1 MFKNIV
7 FTIIMT
13 SIVMV
18 LGAVEPFFSY
28 DPAIS
33 PDGEQ
38 VCFIYQND
46 LWSVPF
52 KGGDAKRLTATVAS
66 EWGPMWSPDGKSI
79 AFNSNREGQNYI
91 YLIPSQGGEAKVIFR
106 ESFNLCDWFN
116 DGTHLLV
123 TQSTFQYG
131 STLYKLP
138 LDGSRPQIIAEIG
151 DSFCSLSSK
160 NDKIL
165 YNRKG
170 YPYREAYEGSA
181 NGELWEIN
189 LNSKSYTNLTN
200 TPYTERYPRYSH
212 ASNSIF
218 YAGSDGKVF
227 QLYRVE
233 NYDFSKPF
241 KLTSFTQWSARDIS
255 IARLN
260 DRIVFERFDEIWK
273 YDPTKIGLERSSK
286 LTINIPEDSWKDT
299 VQNDIMKDDFYAFSI
314 SNNELINLFQYKYD
328 LFAMPRKGGE
338 VKQLTFDHAGVNDI
352 AFLPDNKT
360 AIVSRMYAGRN
371 SLFKVSI
378 DSTITIS
385 PIEWFGKDKY
395 HVNSIE
401 KTAANKWLIFFT
413 NELMGGKLAIA
424 DSSFSNIVPIDI
436 PSAINNFS
444 VSPDGNYAIYTT
456 VLEDILI
463 REIYLY
469 DFQKDTHIKLCNDDA
484 WINSIIWTPDQKSI
498 LFSRSGDIYRMDFVA
513 RDEFEFD
520 KDNWKEILA
529 ETHPEP
535 VADSTLTINE
545 DDTNTD
551 SAEEE
556 IGHGFNYELQD
567 ISKRIYPVVIDDDG
581 YSYAFAAIDDST
593 FYYIKGAYSFN
604 SEAKLIKTNIYGNN
618 SKDELKL
625 GKNTGQYQLIDKT
638 LYYLEDGVI
647 KSARIGGGAKK
658 EINLTFPYR
667 YDLNVL
673 NQRVF
678 EEAWGMF
685 GLNFYDPNMHGKNWQ
700 ELYNLYKP
708 YLTKAS
714 SIRDV
719 SVIIDEMIGE
729 VNASHTG
736 FYPRDDSPYTYKPKA
751 YLGLEFDYSKPQ
763 TNGLHVSQVYSRSR
777 LNTFYHI
784 HQDDILTHIDGIAI
798 TQFTPLD
805 SLLADKVDKKI
816 NLQFTRQDKIIKAQV
831 IGISRSNQHSMWY
844 QDKVDKNRLL
854 VNDLSGGRL
863 GYVHIPAM
871 GSTDYTNFVRD
882 VFRDNADKEALVI
895 DVRGNSGG
903 RIHDQL
909 ISFLTKKQYAYSSSR
924 YYGANKR
931 PQPTRSWNKAS
942 IVLVDENSFSDGEI
956 FPILYQDL
964 KLGKVVGMP
973 SSGSVIGTWQ
983 HVLLDGS
990 EMRLPGSGWYKID
1003 GTNMEGSGAKP
1014 DIMVDMT
1021 PNDVISGNDPQLQR
1035 AVSELLSEI
1044 DQ

>member
-1 MFKNIV
+1 
-7 FTIIMT
+7 MT
-13 SIVMV
+13 SIVIV
-18 LGAVEPFFSY
+18 LGAVEPFFAY

-38 VCFIYQND
+38 VCFVYQND

-52 KGGDAKRLTATVAS
+52 KGGDAKRLTSTDAS
-66 EWGPMWSPDGKSI
+66 EWGPMWSPNGQFI
-79 AFNSNREGQNYI
+79 AFNSNREGQNYVYI
-91 YLIPSQGGEAKVIFR
+91 IPSQGGEAKVVFR
-106 ESFNLCDWFN
+106 ESFNLCDWFT
-116 DGTHLLV
+116 DGANLLV

-138 LDGSRPQIIAEIG
+138 LNGSRPQIIAEIG
-151 DSFCSLSSK
+151 DGYCSLSPN

-165 YNRKG
+165 FNRKG
-170 YPYREAYEGSA
+170 YPYREAYTGSA

-189 LNSKSYTNLTN
+189 LKSKSYTNLTN

-212 ASNSIF
+212 ASKSIF
-218 YAGSDGKVF
+218 YAGSDGNVF

-255 IARLN
+255 IARTN

-273 YDPTKIGLERSSK
+273 YDPTKIGLDRASK
-286 LTINIPEDSWKDT
+286 LAINIPEDLWKDPIKK
-299 VQNDIMKDDFYAFSI
+299 DIMKDDFSTFSI
-314 SNNELINLFQYKYD
+314 SNNELINVFQYKYD

-360 AIVSRMYAGRN
+360 AIVSRMSAGRN
-371 SLFKVSI
+371 SLFKVVI
-378 DSTITIS
+378 DSTITLS

-395 HVNSIE
+395 HINSINKSE
-401 KTAANKWLIFFT
+401 ANKWVIFFT
-413 NELMGGKLAIA
+413 NDTMGGKLAIA
-424 DSSFSNIVPIDI
+424 DSSFSNIYPIDI
-436 PSAINNFS
+436 PSAISNFS
-444 VSPDGNYAIYTT
+444 ISPDGDYAIYTT
-456 VLEDILI
+456 VREDILI

-469 DFQKDTHIKLCNDDA
+469 DFRKDTHIKLCNDEA
-484 WINSIIWTPDQKSI
+484 WISSIIWTPDQKSV

-520 KDNWKEILA
+520 KDNWTEIL
-529 ETHPEP
+529 TNSPRIS
-535 VADSTLTINE
+535 VSDSTSIQGKTDKAPLSV
-545 DDTNTD
+545 DDASVN
-551 SAEEE
+551 
-556 IGHGFNYELQD
+556 GFVYNLQD
-567 ISKRIYPVVIDDDG
+567 MAKRIYPVVMDIDG
-581 YSYAFAAIDDST
+581 YSYAFKAIDDST
-593 FYYIKGAYSFN
+593 FYYIQGGYSFN
-604 SEAKLIKTNIYGNN
+604 GEAKLIKTNIYGNN

-638 LYYLEDGVI
+638 LYYLENGVL
-647 KSARIGGGAKK
+647 KTARIGGSSKK
-658 EINLTFPYR
+658 EISATFPYS

-685 GLNFYDPNMHGKNWQ
+685 GLNFYDPNMHGKNWKD
-700 ELYNLYKP
+700 LYNLYKP
-708 YLTKAS
+708 YLTEAT

-736 FYPRDDSPYTYKPKA
+736 FYPREDNSYSYKSKA
-751 YLGLEFDYSKPQ
+751 YLGIEFDYSKP
-763 TNGLHVSQVYSRSR
+763 TAKGLQVSQVFTRSR
-777 LNTFYHI
+777 LNTFYQI
-784 HQDDILTHIDGIAI
+784 QKDDILTHIDGIQI
-798 TQFTPLD
+798 TPFTPVD
-805 SLLADKVDKKI
+805 SLLADKIDKKI
-816 NLQFTRQDKIIKAQV
+816 NLQFKRKDAVIKAQV
-831 IGISRSNQHSMWY
+831 TGISRSSQRSLWY
-844 QDKVDKNRLL
+844 QDKVEANRLL
-854 VNDLSGGRL
+854 VNDLSDGRL

-871 GSTDYTNFVRD
+871 GSSDYTVFIRD

-909 ISFLTKKQYAYSSSR
+909 ITFLTKKQYAYSTSR

-931 PQPTRSWNKAS
+931 PQPSRSWNKAS

-983 HVLLDGS
+983 HELLDGS

-1014 DIMVDMT
+1014 DILVELT
-1021 PNDVISGNDPQLQR
+1021 PNDVIAGNDPQLR
-1035 AVSELLSEI
+1035 TAIDELLREI